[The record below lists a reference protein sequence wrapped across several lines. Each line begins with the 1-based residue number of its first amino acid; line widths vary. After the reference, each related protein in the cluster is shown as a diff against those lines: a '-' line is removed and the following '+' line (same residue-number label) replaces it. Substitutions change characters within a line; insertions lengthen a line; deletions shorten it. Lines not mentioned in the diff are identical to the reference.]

1 MYQIPVLDQQW
12 KKDPWMMVPQYS
24 LHNFWFCDYPNS
36 NLWFQDI
43 YWTQVSKNKPSQL
56 GCPTNGTGEVWTVK
70 EFQTRSSTESIRGD
84 IQEPLS
90 KEAFEKFLFDQIT
103 SGYHIQLSP
112 MLNLSK
118 KQMKKTERDFTNSNA
133 RKDVIYKAIL
143 RFFRRN
149 CQIEIKRLKCSTWV
163 HQPDSLCYHTEEK
176 STMFLSSELGIP
188 VTAELL
194 EVFEVIISFGSTTLS
209 RESPVYEFTRL
220 FKTWMEKFNRKK
232 LHKILSNKYF
242 AIILLKFWERSEL
255 FEKMVRCLN
264 MKREQEINVEA
275 HRYYLHKLMRSWTD
289 TLEGQIS

>member
-1 MYQIPVLDQQW
+1 
-12 KKDPWMMVPQYS
+12 MMVPQYS
-24 LHNFWFCDYPNS
+24 LHNFCFCDYPNS
-36 NLWFQDI
+36 NLCLQDI
-43 YWTQVSKNKPSQL
+43 YCTQVSKNKPSQL
-56 GCPTNGTGEVWTVK
+56 GCSTNGTGEVCTVK

-90 KEAFEKFLFDQIT
+90 KEAFEKFLSNQIT
-103 SGYHIQLSP
+103 SGCHMQLSP

-149 CQIEIKRLKCSTWV
+149 CQIEIKRLECSMCS
-163 HQPDSLCYHTEEK
+163 HQPDSLCCHTEEK
-176 STMFLSSELGIP
+176 STVFLSSELGIP

-194 EVFEVIISFGSTTLS
+194 EIFEVIISFGSTTLS

-220 FKTWMEKFNRKK
+220 FKTCMEKFNRKK

-275 HRYYLHKLMRSWTD
+275 HRYYLHKLMRSCTD
-289 TLEGQIS
+289 TLEVQIS